1 MSSNSLEV
9 KRDSNTNAM
18 DTSDSKDAK
27 MPASLPAPNSRQ
39 VLATVDTSV
48 YNHPVHPNLLTIE
61 EQKDTIAIAE
71 SERKSVEDECAQET
85 KLVRQEH
92 KVFIREAMLNW
103 KRKREDAKDAEN
115 VVLFKHAPKRQ
126 KLDLDITAAK
136 AIIAEMERTPACIL
150 NGTGTT
156 TPINLPRELRRDLC
170 TVCQEELRTGTK
182 ISILP
187 CGCMFHLPCITGAVL
202 GSAKNE
208 CPNDRQVISAAAWQK
223 WLTETR
229 AKLTADAA
237 NARFTA
243 LQNII
248 AAQQLEIAQLR
259 TGTQSPATALANNLS
274 NLSVSSSSNSNSSA

>member
-1 MSSNSLEV
+1 MSSNSIEV
-9 KRDSNTNAM
+9 KRDSTSNAM
-18 DTSDSKDAK
+18 DTSDSKDEK
-27 MPASLPAPNSRQ
+27 MPAPLPPLTSRQ
-39 VLATVDTSV
+39 LLATVDTSL
-48 YNHPVHPNLLTIE
+48 YNHPVHPNLVTVE
-61 EQKDTIAIAE
+61 EQKDMIAISE
-71 SERKSVEDECAQET
+71 SERKSIENECAQET
-85 KLVRQEH
+85 KLVKQEH
-92 KVFIREAMLNW
+92 KIFIRDARLNW

-126 KLDLDITAAK
+126 KCELDIAAAN
-136 AIIAEMERTPACIL
+136 AIIAEMQRTPACIL

-156 TPINLPRELRRDLC
+156 TPINLPRELRGDLG
-170 TVCQEELRTGTK
+170 TVCQDPLRAGTK

-187 CGCMFHLPCITGAVL
+187 CGCLFHTPCITGAVL
-202 GSAKNE
+202 GSGKSE

-229 AKLTADAA
+229 AKLTSEAA

-274 NLSVSSSSNSNSSA
+274 NLSVSSSNCNSSA